1 MRKIVVRRPGLR
13 PVDRRIAAVAVPAFA
28 ALVIEPVMLLA
39 DTVIVG
45 RLGTGP
51 LAGLAVASTV
61 LLTVVGL
68 CVFLAYATTAS
79 VGRLQGAGRTRDAYA
94 EAVAGLWLAT
104 SIGVVLGVAL
114 AALAHPV
121 AAGLASSPAV
131 AEEAVT
137 YLRLSAPAVPAMLLV
152 LAATGALRGVLDL
165 RTPLVV
171 AAVAT
176 ALNAV
181 LSVALVH
188 GLGWGIAGAA
198 VGTTVAQW
206 VAAAWLVL
214 VLLRGA
220 RRHGAGTAPRVRG
233 VLSAARG
240 GAPLLARTATLRI
253 ALLLATVLA
262 AQLGDAP
269 LAAHQVATTVV
280 SLLAFGMDAIAIAGQ
295 TLTGRSLGA
304 GSVEETRALTRRMV
318 GWGVWSG
325 VLLGAVVAALS
336 PVIGPAVTP
345 DVAVHDALLSALLAV
360 ALVQPVSGVVFVLD
374 GVLIGAGDGV
384 YLAWAG
390 LAVLALYA
398 PLAVA
403 VVSLGGGLVGL
414 WAAYGGLQA
423 ARLATLWWRQRG
435 DRWMVLGVR

>member
-1 MRKIVVRRPGLR
+1 MAKFIDRRPRIR
-13 PVDRRIAAVAVPAFA
+13 PVDRQIAAVALPAFA

-61 LLTVVGL
+61 LLTIVGL

-79 VGRLQGAGRTRDAYA
+79 VGRLQGAGRTRDAYT
-94 EAVAGLWLAT
+94 EAVAGLWLAVT
-104 SIGVVLGVAL
+104 IGVVLAVAL
-114 AALAHPV
+114 AVLAPPV
-121 AAGLASSPAV
+121 AAALSSSPAV

-137 YLRLSAPAVPAMLLV
+137 YLRLTAPAVPAMLLV

-171 AAVAT
+171 AAAAT

-188 GLGWGIAGAA
+188 GLDWGIAGAA
-198 VGTTVAQW
+198 VGTTIAQW
-206 VAAAWLVL
+206 IAAAWLVL

-220 RRHGAGTAPRVRG
+220 RRHEAATGPRVRG
-233 VLSAARG
+233 VLAAARG
-240 GAPLLARTATLRI
+240 GAPLLARTATLRV

-280 SLLAFGMDAIAIAGQ
+280 SLLAFGMDAVAIAGQ

-304 GSVEETRALTRRMV
+304 GSVAQTRALTRRMV

-325 VLLGAVVAALS
+325 MLLGGLVAALA
-336 PVIGPAVTP
+336 PVVGPAVTP
-345 DVAVHDALLSALLAV
+345 DVAVHEALLPALLAV

-390 LAVLALYA
+390 LLVLALYA
-398 PLAVA
+398 PLAV
-403 VVSLGGGLVGL
+403 VVVALGGGLVGL
-414 WAAYGGLQA
+414 WAAYGGLQV